1 MTGPANTLLYATDL
15 SDGSAY
21 ALGYALRMADSLD
34 ARLHVLHVLE
44 PLSDE
49 ARLTIRSF
57 MSDPAAQDRAR
68 HGRKQMALERMRD
81 RQAEFW
87 KTAGPEMAALEPR
100 LATSEV
106 IEGFPAEV
114 ILNRAR
120 SLPADLILMGSH
132 EHGLSHTF
140 LGQVAKRVLRRSRLP
155 TLIIPYPEDD

>member
-1 MTGPANTLLYATDL
+1 MTSPANTLLYATEL

-21 ALGYALRMADSLD
+21 SLGYALRIADSLD

-44 PLSDE
+44 PLSEE

-57 MSDPAAQDRAR
+57 MSDPAAQDRAL

-87 KTAGPEMAALEPR
+87 RTAGPEMAGLEHR
-100 LATSEV
+100 LAQSEV

-114 ILNRAR
+114 ILDRAR

-155 TLIIPYPEDD
+155 TLIIPYPEDP